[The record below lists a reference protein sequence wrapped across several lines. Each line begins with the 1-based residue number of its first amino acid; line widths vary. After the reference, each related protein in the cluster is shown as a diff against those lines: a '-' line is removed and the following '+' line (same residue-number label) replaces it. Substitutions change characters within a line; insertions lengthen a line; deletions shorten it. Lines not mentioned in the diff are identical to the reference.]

1 MKMKLILFI
10 LTLMFCLGANSQEIT
25 WKQHAVDGHRT
36 GVTQKGVGET
46 EAAMGKVKRLP
57 RRYHAPNGTKYKRGT
72 ARKVAKIM
80 IEAQDSMAFVKEV
93 IAYSPRIME
102 KERPECALTNW
113 YIDAL
118 MKKTSEYTGKHID
131 VGFAN
136 YGGVRI
142 DMPEGNVFR
151 DDIMSMFPFNNT
163 LYYFTLTGESL
174 LEICNNIA
182 TRRPEVFGGLRLV
195 IKDQKL
201 VSATVDGQPIDPK
214 KIYSVATLDYL
225 MSGNSWFRFGK
236 YAIDG
241 FNTEKPVLEAML
253 EYVAEL
259 TRQGKPIEY
268 KTDGRFTVIE

>member
-1 MKMKLILFI
+1 MKHIFFI
-10 LTLMFCLGANSQEIT
+10 LTLMFCLGANAQEIT
-25 WKQHAVDGHRT
+25 WKQNAVDGHRT
-36 GVTQKGVGET
+36 GVKQKGVGET

-57 RRYHAPNGTKYKRGT
+57 RCYHAPNGTRYKRGT

-80 IEAQDSMAFVKEV
+80 IGAQDSMAFVKEV
-93 IAYSPRIME
+93 IAYSPRVME
-102 KERPECALTNW
+102 KERGECALTNW
-113 YIDAL
+113 YIDAI
-118 MKKTSEYTGKHID
+118 MQKTSEYSGKHID
-131 VGFAN
+131 VGLAN

-142 DMPEGNVFR
+142 EMPEGNVFR
-151 DDIMSMFPFNNT
+151 DDIMSMFPFSNK

-195 IKDQKL
+195 IKNQKL

-268 KTDGRFTVIE
+268 NTDGRFTVIE